1 MAIYNRAVTIETNI
15 HKINLMCSVDT
26 DGGGLYIDSC
36 DPTSHFHPLTLDEKC
51 ISLCQEISNPSFKD
65 LKDS

>member
-26 DGGGLYIDSC
+26 DGGSL
-36 DPTSHFHPLTLDEKC
+36 SHTFL
-51 ISLCQEISNPSFKD
+51 
-65 LKDS
+65 